1 MDKAIETVTTH
12 ASTLAGH
19 ASSVAT
25 SVSAAVD
32 PYVPQ
37 TARDAAVQL
46 QDTVVTQGTSALN
59 YASGLKETLVANAT
73 SLHAQ
78 ATQLAATASTQTLSE
93 NFNWA
98 VTATTTTISAY
109 TPGPVKT
116 FIQDTVTNAEA
127 VRQDPKTTLAPYVP
141 AYVIHTSERTYEVV
155 APHLDKTKETVNS
168 TAGYIVEKVNGTVEY
183 VTSIPQVHSVIDQLN
198 SITAPVL
205 EKIRGGSTVSAQ
217 QAEAEIVTVAA
228 AAQ

>member
-1 MDKAIETVTTH
+1 MDKAYETAAAH
-12 ASTLAGH
+12 ASTLASH
-19 ASSVAT
+19 ATSVAT

-37 TARDAAVQL
+37 TARDAAVQI
-46 QDTVVTQGTSALN
+46 QDTVVTQGSSALS
-59 YASGLKETLVANAT
+59 YASGLKDSLYSNAS

-78 ATQLAATASTQTLSE
+78 ASQLAATASAQSLQE

-116 FIQDTVTNAEA
+116 FIQDTITGAEA
-127 VRQDPKTTLAPYVP
+127 VRQDPKTALSPYVP
-141 AYVIHTSERTYEVV
+141 AYVIHTSERTYEIV
-155 APHLDKTKETVNS
+155 AENLDKIKEPVNE
-168 TAGYIVEKVNGTVEY
+168 TAGYVVSKVNGTVEY

-198 SITAPVL
+198 AIASPVL
-205 EKIRGGSTVSAQ
+205 DKIKGGATVAAAE
-217 QAEAEIVTVAA
+217 AEAEIVTVAA
-228 AAQ
+228 AAK